1 MLAENISRQIGNI
14 GVVGAGAWGTALAQV
29 AAKAGRR
36 VTLWAREPE
45 VAEGINAR
53 HENATFLPGIALDP
67 DIRATAAL
75 ADMAAA
81 DALLMVTPAQ
91 HMRRV
96 LSELGPA
103 LAAGTP
109 VVLCAK
115 GIEQESGKLLTEVLA
130 EAAPH
135 ATPAVLSGPSFA
147 AEVARG
153 LPTAVT
159 LACTDEGTAEA
170 LAHAIGLP
178 TFRPY
183 YSADL
188 IGAEIGGAVKN
199 VLAIACGIVEGK
211 QFGDS
216 ARAALTTRGFAE
228 LTRLGLAMGAHV
240 ETLMGLSGLG
250 DLILTCNSPK
260 SRNMSLGMALGEGK
274 SLANIMGS
282 RNSVSEGV
290 HSATAVVA
298 LAKKHNVE
306 MPIADAVTAIVT
318 GRASVD
324 EAIAALLARPV
335 GREA

>member
-1 MLAENISRQIGNI
+1 MSQKYQKIS
-14 GVVGAGAWGTALAQV
+14 VVGGGAWGTALAQV
-29 AAKAGRR
+29 AAKAGRD
-36 VTLWAREPE
+36 VVLWAREAE
-45 VAEGINAR
+45 VVEAVNAA
-53 HENATFLPGIALDP
+53 HENRTFLPGIPLDP
-67 DIRATAAL
+67 SIRATGDIAEAAHG
-75 ADMAAA
+75 

-91 HMRRV
+91 HMRRM
-96 LSELGPA
+96 LEELAPHVAEGK
-103 LAAGTP
+103 P

-115 GIEQESGKLLTEVLA
+115 GVEQSTSQLLTEVLA
-130 EAAPH
+130 EAMPLAL
-135 ATPAVLSGPSFA
+135 PAVLSGPSFA

-159 LACTDEGTAEA
+159 LACEDEAVAEA
-170 LAHAIGLP
+170 LVHAIGLA

-183 YSADL
+183 YSSDL

-211 QFGDS
+211 KFGDS

-228 LTRLGLAMGAHV
+228 LTRLGLALGAKP
-240 ETLMGLSGLG
+240 ETLAGLSGLG

-260 SRNMSLGMALGEGK
+260 SRNMSLGLALGEGK
-274 SLANIMGS
+274 TLEEIMGS

-298 LAKKHNVE
+298 LARKYDIE
-306 MPIADAVTAIVT
+306 MPIAEAVADIVM

-324 EAIAALLARPV
+324 ETIAALLARPF
-335 GREA
+335 RSET

>member
-1 MLAENISRQIGNI
+1 M
-14 GVVGAGAWGTALAQV
+14 VGAGAWGTALAQV
-29 AAKAGRR
+29 AASAGRE
-36 VTLWAREPE
+36 VVLWAREDE
-45 VAEGINAR
+45 LVQNVNTA
-53 HENATFLPGIALDP
+53 HENSLFLPGIALHKS
-67 DIRATAAL
+67 IRATGDLAEAAE
-75 ADMAAA
+75 A

-91 HMRRV
+91 HMRGV
-96 LSELGPA
+96 LEQ
-103 LAAGTP
+103 LAPRIAEGKP

-115 GIEQESGKLLTEVLA
+115 GVEQSTHLLLTEVLA
-130 EAAPH
+130 EAAPQ
-135 ATPAVLSGPSFA
+135 AAAAVLSGPSFA

-159 LACTDEGTAEA
+159 LACEDETVAEA
-170 LAHAIGLP
+170 LTHAIGIT

-183 YSADL
+183 YSSDL
-188 IGAEIGGAVKN
+188 IGAELGGAVKN

-211 QFGDS
+211 KFGDS

-228 LTRLGLAMGAHV
+228 LTRLGLAMGART

-274 SLANIMGS
+274 TLEEVMGA

-298 LAKKHNVE
+298 LARKHGIE
-306 MPIADAVTAIVT
+306 MPIAEAVARIVT
-318 GRASVD
+318 GAAKVD
-324 EAIAALLARPV
+324 DAVAALLSRPF
-335 GREA
+335 RSET

>member
-1 MLAENISRQIGNI
+1 MSQKYQKIS
-14 GVVGAGAWGTALAQV
+14 VVGGGAWGTALAQV
-29 AAKAGRR
+29 AAKAGRD
-36 VTLWAREPE
+36 VVLWAREAE
-45 VAEGINAR
+45 VVEAVNAA
-53 HENATFLPGIALDP
+53 HENRTFLPGIPLDSS
-67 DIRATAAL
+67 IRATGDIAEAAHG
-75 ADMAAA
+75 

-91 HMRRV
+91 HMRRM
-96 LSELGPA
+96 LEELAPHVAEGK
-103 LAAGTP
+103 P

-115 GIEQESGKLLTEVLA
+115 GVEQSTSQLLTEVLA
-130 EAAPH
+130 EAMPLAL
-135 ATPAVLSGPSFA
+135 PAVLSGPSFA

-159 LACTDEGTAEA
+159 LACEDEAVAET
-170 LAHAIGLP
+170 LVHAIGLA

-183 YSADL
+183 YSSDL

-211 QFGDS
+211 KFGDS

-228 LTRLGLAMGAHV
+228 LTRLGLALGAKP
-240 ETLMGLSGLG
+240 ETLAGLSGLG

-260 SRNMSLGMALGEGK
+260 SRNMSLGLALGEGK
-274 SLANIMGS
+274 TLEEIMGS

-298 LAKKHNVE
+298 LARKYDIE
-306 MPIADAVTAIVT
+306 MPIAEAVADIVT

-324 EAIAALLARPV
+324 ETIAALLARPF
-335 GREA
+335 RSET

>member
-1 MLAENISRQIGNI
+1 MTLAYEKIA
-14 GVVGAGAWGTALAQV
+14 VVGAGAWGTALAQV
-29 AAKAGRR
+29 AASAGRA
-36 VTLWAREPE
+36 VTLWARE
-45 VAEGINAR
+45 AELVQSVNTA
-53 HENATFLPGIALDP
+53 HENDIFLPGIALDKS
-67 DIRATAAL
+67 IRATGDLREAAE
-75 ADMAAA
+75 A

-96 LSELGPA
+96 LEELAPHVAEGK
-103 LAAGTP
+103 P

-115 GIEQESGKLLTEVLA
+115 GVEQSTHLLLTEVLA
-130 EAAPH
+130 EAMPRAM
-135 ATPAVLSGPSFA
+135 PAVLSGPSFA

-159 LACTDEGTAEA
+159 LACEDEAVAEA
-170 LAHAIGLP
+170 LTHAIGIT

-183 YSADL
+183 YSSDL
-188 IGAEIGGAVKN
+188 VGAELGGAVKN

-211 QFGDS
+211 KFGDS

-228 LTRLGLAMGAHV
+228 LTRLGLAMGARA

-250 DLILTCNSPK
+250 DLILTCNSTK

-274 SLANIMGS
+274 TLDEIMGA

-298 LAKKHNVE
+298 LARKHGIE
-306 MPIADAVTAIVT
+306 MPIAEAVAAIVT
-318 GRASVD
+318 GAAKVD
-324 EAIAALLARPV
+324 DAVAALLARPF
-335 GREA
+335 RSET

>member
-1 MLAENISRQIGNI
+1 MSIEYNRIAVI
-14 GVVGAGAWGTALAQV
+14 GAGAWGTALAQV
-29 AAKAGRR
+29 AAKAGRS
-36 VTLWAREPE
+36 VTLWARESE
-45 VAEGINAR
+45 VVASVNGS
-53 HENATFLPGIALDP
+53 HENTTFLPGIALDESL
-67 DIRATAAL
+67 RATADLKEA
-75 ADMAAA
+75 AAA
-81 DALLMVTPAQ
+81 DAVLMVTPAQ

-96 LSELGPA
+96 LEELAPDI
-103 LAAGTP
+103 AAGKP

-115 GIEQESGKLLTEVLA
+115 GIEQSTNRLLTEVLA
-130 EAAPH
+130 EAMPQ

-159 LACTDEGTAEA
+159 LACEDEQVAEA

-183 YSADL
+183 YSSDL
-188 IGAEIGGAVKN
+188 TGAEIGGAVKN

-211 QFGDS
+211 KFGDS

-228 LTRLGLAMGAHV
+228 LTRLGLAMGARA
-240 ETLMGLSGLG
+240 ETLAGLSGLG

-260 SRNMSLGMALGEGK
+260 SRNMSLGIALGEGK
-274 SLANIMGS
+274 TLDEIMGS

-298 LAKKHNVE
+298 LARHHGIE
-306 MPIADAVTAIVT
+306 MPIAEAVAEIVT
-318 GRASVD
+318 GTATVD
-324 EAIAALLARPV
+324 NVIAALLARPF
-335 GREA
+335 RSET

>member
-1 MLAENISRQIGNI
+1 MTLRYENIA
-14 GVVGAGAWGTALAQV
+14 VVGAGAWGTALAQV
-29 AAKAGRR
+29 AAKAGRK
-36 VTLWAREPE
+36 VTLWAREADL
-45 VAEGINAR
+45 VQNVNIA
-53 HENATFLPGIALDP
+53 HENTLFLPGIALDAS
-67 DIRATAAL
+67 IRATGDL
-75 ADMAAA
+75 AEVAEA

-91 HMRRV
+91 HMRG
-96 LSELGPA
+96 LLEQ
-103 LAAGTP
+103 LAPDVAEGKP

-115 GIEQESGKLLTEVLA
+115 GVEQSSNLLLTEVLA
-130 EAAPH
+130 EAMPH
-135 ATPAVLSGPSFA
+135 AAAAVLSGPSFA

-159 LACTDEGTAEA
+159 LACADKDIAEA
-170 LAHAIGLP
+170 LTHAIGLP

-183 YSADL
+183 YSSDL
-188 IGAEIGGAVKN
+188 VGAEIGGAVKN

-211 QFGDS
+211 KFGDS

-228 LTRLGLAMGAHV
+228 LTRLGLAMGARA

-274 SLANIMGS
+274 TLADIMGA

-298 LAKKHNVE
+298 LARKHGIE
-306 MPIADAVTAIVT
+306 MPIAEAVAGLVT
-318 GRASVD
+318 GTAKVD
-324 EAIAALLARPV
+324 DAIAALLARPF
-335 GREA
+335 RSES

>member
-1 MLAENISRQIGNI
+1 MSSRYNKIA
-14 GVVGAGAWGTALAQV
+14 VVGAGAWGTALAQV
-29 AAKAGRR
+29 AAKAGRE
-36 VTLWAREPE
+36 VTLWAREADVIE
-45 VAEGINAR
+45 SVNGA
-53 HENATFLPGIALDP
+53 HENRLFLPGIALDKGL
-67 DIRATAAL
+67 RATGGL
-75 ADMAAA
+75 AEIAEA
-81 DALLMVTPAQ
+81 DAILMVTPAQ

-96 LSELGPA
+96 LET
-103 LAAGTP
+103 LAPDVADGKP

-115 GIEQESGKLLTEVLA
+115 GVEQSTNYLLTEVLA
-130 EAAPH
+130 EAMPQAK
-135 ATPAVLSGPSFA
+135 AAVLSGPSFA
-147 AEVARG
+147 AEVAKG

-159 LACTDEGTAEA
+159 LACEDEAVAEA
-170 LAHAIGLP
+170 LVHAIGLP

-211 QFGDS
+211 KFGDS

-228 LTRLGLAMGAHV
+228 LARLGISMGART

-274 SLANIMGS
+274 TLEEVMGA

-298 LAKKHNVE
+298 LAEKYGIE
-306 MPIADAVTAIVT
+306 MPIAEAVAAIVT
-318 GRASVD
+318 GRAKVD
-324 EAIAALLARPV
+324 DAIATLLARPFRSE
-335 GREA
+335 G